1 MLLKG
6 FSKDAGMPPTEIGA
20 VVTMSFRIM
29 TEDSMQCAPIFSN
42 LRTAHLDGK
51 EGPWVS
57 QRQEISPETVI
68 INGKHWALVEIMSE
82 HKEIKKED

>member
-29 TEDSMQCAPIFSN
+29 TEDSM
-42 LRTAHLDGK
+42 
-51 EGPWVS
+51 
-57 QRQEISPETVI
+57 
-68 INGKHWALVEIMSE
+68 
-82 HKEIKKED
+82 